1 VKLSIRIFDFSI
13 ALFLLILLSP
23 VLLIIAAKLK
33 LIDKSQV
40 FFVQLRTGY
49 ECKLFK
55 LIKFKTM
62 SDNTDKN
69 GKLLKDNERITKFGN
84 FLRNSSLDELPEL
97 LNILRGEMSLV
108 GPRPLL
114 PEYIPFYN
122 SEEIKRHKVLPGIT
136 GWAQINGRNLLSW
149 EKKFQYDLWYV
160 NNQSLWLN
168 IKILFLTLN
177 KVIRKEGLN
186 HDDDETMPKFKRII
200 K

>member
-1 VKLSIRIFDFSI
+1 MKLSIRIFDFSI

-160 NNQSLWLN
+160 KNQSLWLN

-186 HDDDETMPKFKRII
+186 HNDDETMPKLNRKI

>member
-62 SDNTDKN
+62 SDNTNKN

-97 LNILRGEMSLV
+97 LNILKGEMSLV

>member
-1 VKLSIRIFDFSI
+1 M
-13 ALFLLILLSP
+13 LILLSP

-62 SDNTDKN
+62 SDNTNKN

>member
-1 VKLSIRIFDFSI
+1 MKLSIRIFDFSI

-62 SDNTDKN
+62 SDNTNKN

-160 NNQSLWLN
+160 KNQSLWLN

-186 HDDDETMPKFKRII
+186 HNDDETMPKLNRKI

>member
-160 NNQSLWLN
+160 KNQSLWLN

>member
-1 VKLSIRIFDFSI
+1 
-13 ALFLLILLSP
+13 
-23 VLLIIAAKLK
+23 
-33 LIDKSQV
+33 
-40 FFVQLRTGY
+40 
-49 ECKLFK
+49 
-55 LIKFKTM
+55 M
-62 SDNTDKN
+62 SDNTNKN

>member
-1 VKLSIRIFDFSI
+1 MKLSIRIFDFSI

-62 SDNTDKN
+62 SDNTNKN

-160 NNQSLWLN
+160 KNQSLWLN

>member
-62 SDNTDKN
+62 SDNTNKN

>member
-1 VKLSIRIFDFSI
+1 MKLSIRIFDFSI

>member
-1 VKLSIRIFDFSI
+1 MKLSIRIFDFSI

-62 SDNTDKN
+62 SDNTNKN

>member
-62 SDNTDKN
+62 SDNIDKN

>member
-160 NNQSLWLN
+160 KNQSLWLN

-186 HDDDETMPKFKRII
+186 HNDDETMPKLNRKI